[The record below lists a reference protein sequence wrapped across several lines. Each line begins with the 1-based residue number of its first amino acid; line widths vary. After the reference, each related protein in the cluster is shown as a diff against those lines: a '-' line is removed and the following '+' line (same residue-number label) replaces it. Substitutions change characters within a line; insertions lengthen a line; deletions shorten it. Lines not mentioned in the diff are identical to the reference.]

1 MRSVSL
7 SSSGRSATFPISNII
22 KYLHIGG
29 VLYSEEFFK
38 REHVLQFLHYSK
50 EKAEL
55 NAVEGKC
62 PESPEEAGGGAG
74 AKAPLSFYS
83 FEYVVLIT

>member
-1 MRSVSL
+1 M
-7 SSSGRSATFPISNII
+7 
-22 KYLHIGG
+22 
-29 VLYSEEFFK
+29 
-38 REHVLQFLHYSK
+38 LQFLHYSK